1 MGRVSLEESWQ
12 SARSEIK
19 ALHHEIATLKSK
31 FSELEHEHYTG
42 MSQQVSSSTI
52 IIISYFVLIGMKC
65 IKLLLHPV
73 KALKTTISSVHPF
86 EHVIECSNIPK
97 ENVGGWFW
105 VNSGGVNSC
114 KDVALSFPKNAKKSF
129 CLILNLFEFDWCCDQ
144 MEKPKKLRNLSAS
157 GGWTSGWR
165 ILSSHIKAAPVASNT
180 TRKQGSGHP
189 SRDDYSSAPTFVA
202 STFTGHNSSAT
213 TTTTTAIERRRSH
226 SIASTVSAKGWRN
239 SIS

>member
-42 MSQQVSSSTI
+42 MSQQ
-52 IIISYFVLIGMKC
+52 
-65 IKLLLHPV
+65 
-73 KALKTTISSVHPF
+73 
-86 EHVIECSNIPK
+86 
-97 ENVGGWFW
+97 
-105 VNSGGVNSC
+105 
-114 KDVALSFPKNAKKSF
+114 
-129 CLILNLFEFDWCCDQ
+129 
-144 MEKPKKLRNLSAS
+144 MEKPKKLRNLSTS

-180 TRKQGSGHP
+180 TSKQGSGHP